1 MTTYEQIIDEFKNK
15 CYSIILNHIPKDGA
29 TSIGGISRISSVVT
43 GMGAQLNDVNTEIAN
58 EANNILKAHSNNSE
72 IDQSKL
78 KDDLFAVGKEMIT
91 AHIENN
97 RLK

>member
-1 MTTYEQIIDEFKNK
+1 MAAYEQIIEEFKNK
-15 CYSIILNHIPKDGA
+15 CYSIILNHIPKDGVS
-29 TSIGGISRISSVVT
+29 SIGGISRISSVVT
-43 GMGAQLNDVNTEIAN
+43 GMGAQLNDVNTEITK
-58 EANNILKAHSNNSE
+58 EADNILKAHSSDSE

-91 AHIENN
+91 AYIENN